1 MIFLVGTLQCS
12 QWKLKITVK
21 QHALFQRVKSQA
33 LESDRKLQYLHMW
46 ENKIAK
52 GYFSLSKIQEFELKS
67 LIFGNIGHLGR
78 RGSNMHTKFYVTK
91 FTNCP
96 NTRTDGLSHIQETS
110 TPLTHYSNN
119 VRVNVEGR
127 GDLP

>member
-1 MIFLVGTLQCS
+1 MPYFRESNLKL
-12 QWKLKITVK
+12 WKVI
-21 QHALFQRVKSQA
+21 
-33 LESDRKLQYLHMW
+33 ESFNIYICGKT
-46 ENKIAK
+46 KIAK